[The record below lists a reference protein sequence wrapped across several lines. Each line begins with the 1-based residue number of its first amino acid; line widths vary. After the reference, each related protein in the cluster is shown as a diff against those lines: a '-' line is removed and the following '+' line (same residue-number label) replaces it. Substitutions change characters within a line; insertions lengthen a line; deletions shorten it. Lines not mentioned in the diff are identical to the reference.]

1 MGYAED
7 LLASNEQIVYSS
19 RKHWIAP
26 LFASVTGTA
35 LTAGGILGIIW
46 QIPANGFLGRVLLWS
61 SLGALLVGL
70 SFLAH
75 AFVDWW
81 SEYYFVTN
89 QKVMK
94 VAGVI
99 KKTADG
105 SALEKINDITIE
117 QSLLGRT
124 MSYGTLRVLTA
135 SDESN
140 LSYSTMREPME
151 FRKHVLDQKQVFEQA
166 DARAIA
172 EAVRSN
178 MPIPPL
184 FQQAL
189 PAQPHP
195 AQHASQAAPAQFPH
209 PAPPQYAT
217 QPVNPVVVSLAVTA
231 DEVAAAIEKLAQM
244 RDAGH
249 ITLREFEAKKSELL
263 NRL

>member
-7 LLASNEQIVYSS
+7 LLASNERIVYTS
-19 RKHWIAP
+19 RRHWIAP
-26 LFASVTGTA
+26 LFSSVTGTV
-35 LTAGGILGIIW
+35 LTAAGIVGIFW
-46 QIPANGFLGRVLLWS
+46 QIPVKGFLGNVILWS
-61 SLGALLVGL
+61 SLGSLLVGA

-117 QSLLGRT
+117 QSLLGRSL
-124 MSYGTLRVLTA
+124 SYGTLRVLTA

-140 LSYSTMREPME
+140 LSYLTMREPME
-151 FRKHVLDQKQVFEQA
+151 FRKHVLDQKQLFEQN

-172 EAVRSN
+172 EAVRAS
-178 MPIPPL
+178 
-184 FQQAL
+184 L
-189 PAQPHP
+189 P
-195 AQHASQAAPAQFPH
+195 
-209 PAPPQYAT
+209 
-217 QPVNPVVVSLAVTA
+217 QPVPVTPPAETTGIVAAGSFSTPLHLPTGASLAVTA
-231 DEVAAAIEKLAQM
+231 DEVATAIERLAQM
-244 RDAGH
+244 REAGH
-249 ITLREFEAKKSELL
+249 ITLREFETKKTELL